1 LLHQPSGADQAVI
14 NASDYRAARPLLLFA
29 ATAWGASFV
38 AARAVLNA
46 PIGLTSLTPLL
57 LATVRFVIACGFFVP
72 LLAVRLRRGE
82 RLDRRDLPRL
92 ALLGQLAISLY
103 FFLQYTGVQLTN
115 AGVASLLVVG
125 GIPLA
130 TTVVAAIA
138 LGEPL
143 TRRRLT
149 ALLMGTAGVA
159 IVASQRG
166 LSVAGSGGFILG
178 AACLAL
184 DALCFA
190 LYSTMTRR
198 LRSRYSST
206 MLTSVTTL
214 FGTAGLCV
222 VTLTT
227 EDLGSLAALTAGQWG
242 AVLYLALACSVL
254 AYLAYNH
261 ALATVA
267 AGRAAAWIYLETPV
281 AIVLGALL
289 LGETV
294 TGATAVGGAVIL
306 AALYA
311 LERR

>member
-1 LLHQPSGADQAVI
+1 MI
-14 NASDYRAARPLLLFA
+14 TASDYRAARPLLLFA

-38 AARAVLNA
+38 AARAVLSA
-46 PIGLTSLTPLL
+46 PAGLTSLTPLL

-72 LLAVRLRRGE
+72 LLVVRLRRGE
-82 RLDRRDLPRL
+82 RIARADLPQL

-115 AGVASLLVVG
+115 AGVASVLVVG

-130 TTVVAAIA
+130 TTIVAALL

-143 TRRRLT
+143 GLRRLV
-149 ALLMGTAGVA
+149 ALLVGAAGVA

-166 LSVAGSGGFILG
+166 LSVEGSGGFIIG
-178 AACLAL
+178 AACLAV
-184 DALCFA
+184 DAVCFA

-198 LRSRYSST
+198 LRSRYSAT
-206 MLTSVTTL
+206 MLTSMTTL
-214 FGTAGLCV
+214 WGTAGLLV
-222 VTLTT
+222 V
-227 EDLGSLAALTAGQWG
+227 SLATDDWSSLGTLTAGQWG

-261 ALATVA
+261 ALAAVP

-281 AIVLGALL
+281 AIALGALV

-294 TGATAVGGAVIL
+294 TAATVGGGAIIL